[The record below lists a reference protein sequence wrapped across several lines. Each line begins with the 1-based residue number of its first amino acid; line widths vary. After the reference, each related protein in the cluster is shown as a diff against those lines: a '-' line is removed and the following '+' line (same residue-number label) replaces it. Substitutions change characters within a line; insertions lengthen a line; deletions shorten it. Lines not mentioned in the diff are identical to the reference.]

1 MPVFVY
7 LPTEALEKEFRLI
20 YCAEVHSVHLNK
32 GARLLLE
39 WAGPLE
45 NDTKPAFCDGNPIP
59 IFYKEK
65 TRKKEQICFFFI
77 QIYFWG
83 SLRPR
88 SAHCLD
94 CGGGRE
100 RMMTN
105 NSDHEGDSVSS
116 PLRGLGGEIKRVLT
130 YNCKKDSLLVNNVTC
145 SHAFCISSPLSL
157 DLGAFSLTNNDG
169 QMCIYSLYHP

>member
-7 LPTEALEKEFRLI
+7 LPTKALEKEFRLI

-59 IFYKEK
+59 IFYK
-65 TRKKEQICFFFI
+65 KKRTNLLFFI

-83 SLRPR
+83 SLGPR
-88 SAHCLD
+88 SAHCLG

-105 NSDHEGDSVSS
+105 NRDHEGDSVSS
-116 PLRGLGGEIKRVLT
+116 PLRELGGEIKRVL
-130 YNCKKDSLLVNNVTC
+130 
-145 SHAFCISSPLSL
+145 I
-157 DLGAFSLTNNDG
+157 
-169 QMCIYSLYHP
+169 

>member
-1 MPVFVY
+1 M
-7 LPTEALEKEFRLI
+7 
-20 YCAEVHSVHLNK
+20 HLNK

-59 IFYKEK
+59 NFYKEK

-130 YNCKKDSLLVNNVTC
+130 YNCKKDSPCKQCYLL
-145 SHAFCISSPLSL
+145 S
-157 DLGAFSLTNNDG
+157 
-169 QMCIYSLYHP
+169 

>member
-59 IFYKEK
+59 NFYKEK
-65 TRKKEQICFFFI
+65 TRKKEQICFFL
-77 QIYFWG
+77 
-83 SLRPR
+83 SR
-88 SAHCLD
+88 SIFGAHWD
-94 CGGGRE
+94 QGV
-100 RMMTN
+100 
-105 NSDHEGDSVSS
+105 H
-116 PLRGLGGEIKRVLT
+116 IA
-130 YNCKKDSLLVNNVTC
+130 LVVVVVGNE
-145 SHAFCISSPLSL
+145 
-157 DLGAFSLTNNDG
+157 
-169 QMCIYSLYHP
+169 

>member
-59 IFYKEK
+59 IFYK
-65 TRKKEQICFFFI
+65 KKRTNLLFFYPDLF
-77 QIYFWG
+77 
-83 SLRPR
+83 L
-88 SAHCLD
+88 
-94 CGGGRE
+94 
-100 RMMTN
+100 
-105 NSDHEGDSVSS
+105 
-116 PLRGLGGEIKRVLT
+116 GLIETKECTL
-130 YNCKKDSLLVNNVTC
+130 
-145 SHAFCISSPLSL
+145 P
-157 DLGAFSLTNNDG
+157 
-169 QMCIYSLYHP
+169 